1 MAMFF
6 WVMVVFLLLGAP
18 LVLSIIALVFAS
30 NCRGELRRLQARG
43 PVPDSPRIPTEPE
56 PMATPSPPQQ
66 TAPATT
72 VAVAPVSKIPEV
84 KKGSP
89 KVALEATLG
98 GKVASFIGIGVL
110 LLGIAFLVGY
120 AIRNAWLGPGARV
133 IIGLISGG
141 ALVVLGHLCETK
153 GAGRLWVLARAL
165 TGGGAAL
172 FYFTIFAAYGI
183 YNIIPALLCGVGL
196 IVAAAAAVGLALA
209 YGSQAVA
216 LVGVMGAFITPLL
229 IGADYEKGVF
239 PLAYIAI
246 INVPVVILGV
256 RRKWQLLY
264 NIAFALTVLFTVGW
278 LDWFRRDNWIPGI
291 VFSTV
296 YFLEFAGLGLLKLRG
311 ERRVFGR
318 SFDVARLCLNSGLY
332 MLAIYWLF
340 DRSQYSSWTA
350 AAFIAI
356 ALLHIAIARAA
367 WRWLPTFT
375 HDTLAFLV
383 GGLGFACLA
392 LPIQLDGAWVSCGWA
407 IMGLII
413 CWFALR
419 VDSFHLRIGGL
430 LLGLVGL
437 IKTLVFDV
445 SFYRSSVDLFLNAR
459 FASGLICIALLAAQG
474 WLSRRVTDD
483 SDASPWSAF
492 FAWAAVLGLLA
503 VFYAD
508 AFWNLGFDDAWAWTL
523 TTTALLLL
531 AVASSALSSQHAEF
545 SRISLLLFMV
555 FPFKVL
561 LDILVLPETLWW
573 RAESYFFNLMFVGQF
588 VAVAVAV
595 FWLSMSSVKDGFDR
609 SGRRF
614 HLSTFIGL
622 ASIVAGISLVTS
634 EFMRIGSDWASTA
647 VTIWWAVAAISLAVF
662 GLVRDLRRYRYAGLL
677 LFSLVLLK
685 MLTSDISRLQDLER
699 VIAFI
704 GVGLLMLVLSF
715 LYQRMA
721 AKFIIKGGV
730 EDE

>member
-1 MAMFF
+1 MDLFF
-6 WVMVVFLLLGAP
+6 LIIVILLLLGAP
-18 LVLSIIALVFAS
+18 LILSVIALVFAAK
-30 NCRGELRRLQARG
+30 CRGELRRLQAKEA
-43 PVPDSPRIPTEPE
+43 VPAAPQTHPRP
-56 PMATPSPPQQ
+56 
-66 TAPATT
+66 
-72 VAVAPVSKIPEV
+72 APVSARKSAVPKTKPTVEPPEMKPKIR
-84 KKGSP
+84 KL
-89 KVALEATLG
+89 ALEATLG
-98 GKVASFIGIGVL
+98 GKVASFVGIGVL
-110 LLGIAFLVGY
+110 LIGIAFLVGY
-120 AIRNAWLGPGARV
+120 AIRNAWLGAGARV
-133 IIGLISGG
+133 LIGLVSGG

-153 GAGRLWVLARAL
+153 GDGKLWVLARAL

-183 YNIIPALLCGVGL
+183 YNIIPALLCGIGL
-196 IVAAAAAVGLALA
+196 IAAAAAAVALALA

-216 LVGVMGAFITPLL
+216 LVGVLGAFITPLL
-229 IGADYEKGVF
+229 IGGDYEQGVF

-264 NIAFALTVLFTVGW
+264 NIAFVLTVLFTIGW
-278 LDWFRRDNWIPGI
+278 LDWFRRENWLTGI
-291 VFSTV
+291 IFTTV

-318 SFDVARLCLNSGLY
+318 SFDIARLCLNSGLY

-340 DRSQYSSWTA
+340 ERSQYGAWTA
-350 AAFIAI
+350 AAFLAI
-356 ALLHIAIARAA
+356 ALLHIAIARSA

-407 IMGLII
+407 LMGLII
-413 CWFALR
+413 CWFSLR
-419 VDSFHLRIGGL
+419 VDSFYLRIGGL

-437 IKTLVFDV
+437 LKTLVFDV
-445 SFYRSSVDLFLNAR
+445 TIYDSSIDLFLNAR

-474 WLSRRVTDD
+474 WLSRRAADV
-483 SDASPWSAF
+483 SNASPWDAF
-492 FAWAAVLGLLA
+492 FAWATVLGLLA

-531 AVASSALSSQHAEF
+531 AVVSSALSSQHSAF
-545 SRISLLLFMV
+545 AKISLILFAI
-555 FPFKVL
+555 FPFKLL

-573 RAESYFFNLMFVGQF
+573 RTESYFFNLMFFGEL

-595 FWLSMSSVKDGFDR
+595 FWLSRSSVKDGR
-609 SGRRF
+609 ERAGRRVGQVSAF
-614 HLSTFIGL
+614 TVL
-622 ASIVAGISLVTS
+622 ASIAAAIFLVTS

-647 VTIWWAVAAISLAVF
+647 VTIWWAVAAISLAIF
-662 GLVRDLRRYRYAGLL
+662 GLARDLRRYRYAGLL
-677 LFSLVLLK
+677 LFSLVLVK
-685 MLTSDISRLQDLER
+685 MLFSDVSRLQDLER

-715 LYQRMA
+715 LYQRMVA
-721 AKFIIKGGV
+721 RFIIRGGAA
-730 EDE
+730 DE